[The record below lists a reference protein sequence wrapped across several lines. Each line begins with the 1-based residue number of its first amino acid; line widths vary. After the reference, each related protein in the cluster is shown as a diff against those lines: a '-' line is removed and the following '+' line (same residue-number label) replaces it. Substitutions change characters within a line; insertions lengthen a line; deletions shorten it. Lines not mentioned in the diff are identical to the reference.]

1 MKNELTVNAHN
12 KIIDRDLL
20 LEIIEAMHDELE
32 KCSQIAKEEEAKN
45 EPLQLQ
51 YQKWTLRYFKGSL
64 RFSVFFKDNHD
75 VTYDDYHTFLS
86 VFKSRAFSIRHLIID
101 YTLSYNKPDEK
112 NGYGEHMYNSINISA
127 TEDDFRVS
135 SHMASGDKYMQEVYD
150 LITQKIASAP
160 PKYDHI
166 IKAKELISLKI
177 GFAMGLIPAIVVVT
191 ASAFIPQLHEF
202 YNKFFFL
209 FPALILLLAL
219 AFGFF
224 LGSMK
229 TSANYAKLVPKKYGG
244 WDSNTHSS
252 YYTDDLKKLTETS
265 DILIGDK
272 ADHMLIRKKIAE
284 DEKRFSKL
292 ILPFI
297 GAAAIVSLIMFF
309 VTR

>member
-1 MKNELTVNAHN
+1 
-12 KIIDRDLL
+12 
-20 LEIIEAMHDELE
+20 
-32 KCSQIAKEEEAKN
+32 
-45 EPLQLQ
+45 
-51 YQKWTLRYFKGSL
+51 
-64 RFSVFFKDNHD
+64 
-75 VTYDDYHTFLS
+75 
-86 VFKSRAFSIRHLIID
+86 
-101 YTLSYNKPDEK
+101 
-112 NGYGEHMYNSINISA
+112 
-127 TEDDFRVS
+127 
-135 SHMASGDKYMQEVYD
+135 
-150 LITQKIASAP
+150 
-160 PKYDHI
+160 
-166 IKAKELISLKI
+166 
-177 GFAMGLIPAIVVVT
+177 MGLIPAIVVVT

-229 TSANYAKLVPKKYGG
+229 TSANYVKLVPKKYGG